1 MSFSASSYA
10 TLGALGVVYGDLGTS
25 PLYTL
30 RAVTAA
36 FGRHLDVPTA
46 FGSLSLII
54 WTLTVI
60 ISVKYCLVV
69 MRADN
74 RGEGGIFA
82 LMSLICATRFRGGRA
97 LLAVAGVLGASL
109 IYGDGVIT
117 PSISVLS
124 ALEGMTVA
132 APTLTRFV
140 FPAAVVILIALFAA
154 QQFGTRRI
162 GAAFGPLMLLWF
174 AVIAALGVGGILRDP
189 AVLWAINPVYA
200 IQFFTHH
207 WLGGFIAL
215 GGIFLCVTGG
225 EALYADMGHFGRVP
239 IRIAWYGLVLPA
251 LVLNYAGQVAGLAV
265 GRSNTANPF
274 FELAPAWAIL
284 PLVAL
289 ATVATIIASQA
300 IIAGAFSLTRQAMQL
315 GWFPGLTVIQTSDE
329 LFGQIYIPIVNW
341 LMMAATLFLTAIFR
355 SSALLAGAYGMSV
368 ATTMVITT
376 LLLFSAMRH
385 TWQWPWTYTV
395 PLGGLFLMVDLT
407 FFAANLTK
415 LRQGGWIPLAMGL
428 WAFFLMTTWR
438 KGIDAVHRRL
448 AHAGASDKALLSKI
462 QSGHIKRVPGT
473 AVFLS
478 RATRRVPALIIQHIE
493 HMGSL
498 HAIAI
503 ELTIEFVDRPR
514 VNAEDRIQA
523 KYLGGG
529 FWRVRARF
537 GFIESTDL
545 VKALESLKAWD
556 PEIDFRKVIYFGARD
571 YVDHDTSHPRLSRWR
586 LRIFSFLYRNSAKT
600 VDRFKIPSQQF
611 VEIARQVLI

>member
-1 MSFSASSYA
+1 
-10 TLGALGVVYGDLGTS
+10 
-25 PLYTL
+25 
-30 RAVTAA
+30 
-36 FGRHLDVPTA
+36 VPTA
-46 FGSLSLII
+46 LGTLSLIV
-54 WTLTVI
+54 WTLTII

-82 LMSLICATRFRGGRA
+82 LMSLICATRFRGARA
-97 LLAVAGVLGASL
+97 LLAVAALLGASL

-124 ALEGMTVA
+124 ALEGLTVA
-132 APTLTRFV
+132 TPALTRFV
-140 FPAAVVILIALFAA
+140 FPAAVVILIAIFAA
-154 QQFGTRRI
+154 QQFGTQKL

-174 AVIAALGVGGILRDP
+174 GVIAALGVRGILRDP
-189 AVLWAINPVYA
+189 AVLEAINPVYA
-200 IQFFTHH
+200 IRFFAHH
-207 WLGGFIAL
+207 WIGGFVAL

-225 EALYADMGHFGRVP
+225 EALYADMGHFGRAP

-265 GRSNTANPF
+265 RHSATANPF
-274 FELAPAWAIL
+274 FELAPAWTIL

-289 ATVATIIASQA
+289 ATIATIIASQA

-341 LMMAATLFLTAIFR
+341 LMMAATLLLTTIFR

-376 LLLFSAMRH
+376 FLLFSAMRR
-385 TWQWPWTYTV
+385 TWQWPWIYTI

-415 LRQGGWIPLAMGL
+415 LRQGGWIPLAIGL
-428 WAFFLMTTWR
+428 GVFFLMTTWR

-448 AHAGASDKALLSKI
+448 AHAGTGDKVLLSKI
-462 QSGHIKRVPGT
+462 RHIKRVPGT
-473 AVFLS
+473 AVFLA

-498 HAIAI
+498 HETAI
-503 ELTIEFVDRPR
+503 ELTVEFVDRPR
-514 VNAEDRIQA
+514 VNGEDRIQA

-537 GFIESTDL
+537 GFVETTDL
-545 VKALESLKAWD
+545 VKALTSLKTLD

-571 YVDHDTSHPRLSRWR
+571 FVEHDTSHPRLSRWR
-586 LRIFSFLYRNSAKT
+586 LRIFSFLFRNSAKT
-600 VDRFKIPSQQF
+600 VDRFKIPPQQF